1 MKTFLE
7 FLVNRDSDLYN
18 ENINSEDFID
28 LGFSEE
34 DFFVQLEG
42 LKHSPMVLKHSP
54 MVTVSYTPERQA
66 FDYLIKMGKTGKG
79 NKKDLN
85 NNLRKVIANINS
97 LDLKQKVLLSKV
109 ANKFK
114 DYIDKDIDLS
124 KFSDLYEKFKSQF
137 YKNSNR
143 KPNQQPPENY
153 VGAWAGA
160 R

>member
-7 FLVNRDSDLYN
+7 FLANRDADLYN

-42 LKHSPMVLKHSP
+42 LKNSP
-54 MVTVSYTPERQA
+54 MVTMKYTPERQA
-66 FDYLIKMGKTGKG
+66 FDYLIQMGKTGKG

-143 KPNQQPPENY
+143 KPNEQPPENY